1 MLCKRR
7 RQNIQIR
14 GGLIMMKWV
23 LLTSI
28 ALSWQFV
35 FSSVNMSN
43 TRQRD
48 IILRFG
54 NTLEEVLAHWK
65 LKNIVGQDEYK
76 VVRHENGNVLHIMS
90 KQSSSL
96 LFKNV
101 DFSIDEYP
109 YIRWHW
115 KVNKFPEY
123 KDSADEY
130 GVDDYAARLCV
141 VFPSWNLLST
151 KFLVYVWDD
160 RVEKEGEIKP
170 SSLSKNC
177 KILVIEGGDK
187 NIGRWVTE
195 ERNINEDYKM
205 LFGKYP
211 RKEASGIGIM
221 SDSDDTKTST
231 EASYYN
237 IYLHG

>member
-1 MLCKRR
+1 MRKS
-7 RQNIQIR
+7 
-14 GGLIMMKWV
+14 V
-23 LLTSI
+23 LFI
-28 ALSWQFV
+28 FVALLWQFV
-35 FSSVNMSN
+35 FSGVNMSN
-43 TRQRD
+43 TTQKD
-48 IILRFG
+48 ITLRFG
-54 NTLEEVLAHWK
+54 NTLEEVLSNWK
-65 LKNIVGQDEYK
+65 LRNIVGRDEYK
-76 VVRHENGNVLHIMS
+76 IVKREKGNVLHIS
-90 KQSSSL
+90 SRQSSSF
-96 LFKNV
+96 LFKKV
-101 DFSIDEYP
+101 SFKTDDYP

-123 KDSADEY
+123 ENSEDMY

-141 VFPSWNLLST
+141 VFPSWNMLST

-160 RVEKEGEIKP
+160 RVRKEGEIKQ

-187 NIGRWVTE
+187 NMGRWVTE
-195 ERNINEDYKM
+195 QRNIREDYKT

-211 RKEASGIGIM
+211 QKEAGGIGIM

-231 EASYYN
+231 DASYYN